1 MEAFMDRVNARLPA
15 RQPDIVLLAL
25 VQNHRAGACGAPC
38 PAGQARGDK
47 DGCLPNA
54 LIARVAKQKTP
65 AGSPLIKASIGA
77 QPLAV
82 ARSAV
87 EMAPPDGRM
96 SLAGPALPPAEKRGK
111 AAWQRR
117 AERSAYRAA
126 RRRDRQ
132 QYARPV
138 GAWRGYPTW
147 AARAFSVVH

>member
-54 LIARVAKQKTP
+54 LIARALIARVAKR
-65 AGSPLIKASIGA
+65 KAPPDSRSIA
-77 QPLAV
+77 PPLAV
-82 ARSAV
+82 ARTATV
-87 EMAPPDGRM
+87 IAPPDGRM
-96 SLAGPALPPAEKRGK
+96 SLAGPALPPAAKHGR

-126 RRRDRQ
+126 RRGDRRQ
-132 QYARPV
+132 RARRI
-138 GAWRGYPTW
+138 GAYGGYPTW